1 MKIMENWIFLMIKVF
16 VIDDSAVV
24 RNAFKRIFDKANDIE
39 LIGTAP
45 NPVDAFPMF
54 KKVGLPDVFLL
65 DIEMPKMDGL
75 EFLQL
80 INKQKPVPVI
90 ICSTMVGSGSSAA
103 VDAMRMGAVDVVQK
117 PNINQGKFFDDAT
130 DSFLNKVRAASK
142 ARVRFNSHIA
152 TKKYTLSKEEYG
164 KNSALPASKKIVAIG
179 SSTGGVQVIEEI
191 VKNLKPNHPA
201 IVITQ
206 HMPTGF
212 TQSFA
217 ERLNTLAP
225 YSDIRE
231 AKEGDKLLPGRIL
244 IAPGHL
250 HMEVKR
256 VSFVYEVALKDY
268 PRVSSHKPSVNVLFA
283 SMAKEVGSQGVGVI
297 LTGMGED
304 GASKMLAMKKA
315 GAPTYAQNEKSC
327 TVYGMPK
334 KAVEAGGVKL
344 SLSIFEISNM
354 INNLR

>member
-1 MKIMENWIFLMIKVF
+1 MIKVF

-24 RNAFKRIFDKANDIE
+24 RSAFKRIFEKVADIE
-39 LIGTAP
+39 LIGSAP
-45 NPVDAFPMF
+45 NPVDAFNIF
-54 KKVGLPDVFLL
+54 KKVGLPDVFIL

-80 INKQKPVPVI
+80 INQQKPVPVI
-90 ICSTMVGSGSSAA
+90 ICSTMVGTGSSAA
-103 VDAMRMGAVDVVQK
+103 VDALRMGAVDIVHK
-117 PNINQGKFFDDAT
+117 PNVNLGKFFDDAT
-130 DSFLNKVRAASK
+130 DDFLEKVRAASR
-142 ARVRFNSHIA
+142 ARVHFNSHIA
-152 TKKYTLSKEEYG
+152 TKKYTLADDEYG

-191 VKNLKPNHPA
+191 VRYLKPNHPA

-206 HMPTGF
+206 HMPAGF
-212 TQSFA
+212 TKSFA
-217 ERLNTLAP
+217 ERLDFLAP

-231 AKEGDKLLPGRIL
+231 ASEGDKLLPGRIL
-244 IAPGHL
+244 IAPGDL
-250 HMEVKR
+250 HMEVKK
-256 VSFVYEVALKDY
+256 SGFSYEVTLKDY

-283 SMAKEVGSQGVGVI
+283 SMAKEVGSQGVGII

-304 GASKMLAMKKA
+304 GAAKLLSMREA
-315 GAPTYAQNEKSC
+315 GATTYAQEESSC

-334 KAVEAGGVKL
+334 KAVEYGAVKI
-344 SLSIFEISNM
+344 SLSIFEIANM

>member
-1 MKIMENWIFLMIKVF
+1 MIKVF

-24 RNAFKRIFDKANDIE
+24 RSAFKRIFEKSGDIE
-39 LIGTAP
+39 LIGSAP
-45 NPVDAFPMF
+45 NPVDAFNIF
-54 KKVGLPDVFLL
+54 KKVGLPDVFIL

-80 INKQKPVPVI
+80 INQQKPVPVI

-103 VDAMRMGAVDVVQK
+103 VDALRMGAVDIVHK
-117 PNINQGKFFDDAT
+117 PNVNLGKFFDDAT
-130 DSFLNKVRAASK
+130 DDFLEKVRAASK
-142 ARVRFNSHIA
+142 AKVHFNSAIA
-152 TKKYTLSKEEYG
+152 AKKYTLADEEYG

-191 VKNLKPNHPA
+191 VRYLKPNHPA

-206 HMPTGF
+206 HMPVGF
-212 TQSFA
+212 TKSFA
-217 ERLNTLAP
+217 DRLNSLAP

-231 AKEGDKLLPGRIL
+231 ASEGDKLLPGRIL
-244 IAPGHL
+244 IAPGDL
-250 HMEVKR
+250 HMEVKK
-256 VSFVYEVALKDY
+256 SGFSYEVTLKDY

-304 GASKMLAMKKA
+304 GATKLLSMKEA
-315 GAPTYAQNEKSC
+315 GAKTYAQEESSC

-334 KAVEAGGVKL
+334 KAVEFGGVDL
-344 SLSIFEISNM
+344 SLSIRDIANM

>member
-1 MKIMENWIFLMIKVF
+1 MIKVF

-24 RNAFKRIFDKANDIE
+24 RSAFKRIFEKAGDIE

-45 NPVDAFPMF
+45 NPVDAFTIF
-54 KKVGLPDVFLL
+54 KKVGLPDVFIL

-80 INKQKPVPVI
+80 INQQKPVPVI

-103 VDAMRMGAVDVVQK
+103 VDALRMGAVDIVHK
-117 PNINQGKFFDDAT
+117 PNVNLGKFFDDAT
-130 DSFLNKVRAASK
+130 DDFLDKVRAAAK
-142 ARVRFNSHIA
+142 AKVRFNSAIA
-152 TKKYTLSKEEYG
+152 TKKYTLADEEYG

-191 VKNLKPNHPA
+191 VRYLKPNHPA

-206 HMPTGF
+206 HMPVGF
-212 TQSFA
+212 TKSFA
-217 ERLNTLAP
+217 ERLNSLAP

-231 AKEGDKLLPGRIL
+231 ASEGDKLLPGRIL
-244 IAPGHL
+244 IAPGDL
-250 HMEVKR
+250 HMEVKK
-256 VSFVYEVALKDY
+256 SGFSYEVTLKDY

-304 GASKMLAMKKA
+304 GASKLVSMKEA
-315 GAPTYAQNEKSC
+315 GAKTYAQEEGSC

-334 KAVEAGGVKL
+334 KAVEFGGVDL
-344 SLSIFEISNM
+344 SLSIRDIANM

>member
-1 MKIMENWIFLMIKVF
+1 MIKVF

-24 RNAFKRIFDKANDIE
+24 RSAFKRIFEKANAIE
-39 LIGTAP
+39 LIGVAP
-45 NPVDAFPMF
+45 NPVDAFSIF
-54 KKVGLPDVFLL
+54 NKVGLPDVFIL

-80 INKQKPVPVI
+80 INQQKPVPVI

-103 VDAMRMGAVDVVQK
+103 VDALRMGAVDIVHK
-117 PNINQGKFFDDAT
+117 PNVNLGKFFDDAT
-130 DSFLNKVRAASK
+130 DDFLDKVRAAAK
-142 ARVRFNSHIA
+142 AKVRFNSAIA
-152 TKKYTLSKEEYG
+152 TKKYTLADEEYG

-191 VKNLKPNHPA
+191 VRYLKPNHPA

-206 HMPTGF
+206 HMPVGF
-212 TQSFA
+212 TKSFA
-217 ERLNTLAP
+217 DRLNSLAP

-231 AKEGDKLLPGRIL
+231 ASEGDKLLPGRIL
-244 IAPGHL
+244 IAPGDL
-250 HMEVKR
+250 HMEVKK
-256 VSFVYEVALKDY
+256 SGFSYEVTLKDY

-304 GASKMLAMKKA
+304 GASKLVSMKEA
-315 GAPTYAQNEKSC
+315 GAKTYAQEESSC

-334 KAVEAGGVKL
+334 KAVEFGGVDL
-344 SLSIFEISNM
+344 SLSIRDIANM